1 VADGQSGK
9 LIGYA
14 RTSTIE
20 QEAGLAAQ
28 LAELEAAGCA
38 KVFAERVSSVDAR
51 RPQREE
57 VLRYLRDGDTFI
69 VTRPDR
75 LARSTTDLLNTVQGL
90 TERGVAVRILSMDVD
105 TSTATGK
112 LLLTLMAAIAAF
124 ERDLM
129 LERQRHGIASA
140 KAAGKYKGR
149 KPTARALSDRVLALS
164 AEGRGASEVA
174 KAVGVSR
181 ASVYRIRADARP
193 GASLA
198 QVRAAMT

>member
-28 LAELEAAGCA
+28 VVELEVAGCS
-38 KVFAERVSSVDAR
+38 KVFAEQVSSVDAR

-129 LERQRHGIASA
+129 LERQRHGIAAA

-149 KPTARALSDRVLALS
+149 KPTARALSDQVLLLS
-164 AEGRGASEVA
+164 AAGKGASEVA

-181 ASVYRIRADARP
+181 ASVYRIRADARAGP
-193 GASLA
+193 ARTSS
-198 QVRAAMT
+198 AALT